1 MRIKSERDFWSGFVF
16 VVAGIAFAVGAT
28 HYGMGPA
35 CPADDACA
43 ASLWAR
49 FTQLSAQPGAGYFP
63 LCLGVLLAVVGAL
76 VLFKALA
83 FESEGGDAIGGLAWR
98 PLLAIVG
105 AIVAFAALL
114 EPLGLVGSVPALVG
128 TLEPGRRAGGNGR
141 ASSPRAA
148 LLTLAAV
155 LLVRFLKLAMPLWPA
170 LPRIDRTHRLPA
182 STAWICC
189 TTSASASPR
198 R

>member
-1 MRIKSERDFWSGFVF
+1 LRIKSERDFWSGFVF
-16 VVAGIAFAVGAT
+16 VVVGIAFAVAAT

-35 CPADDACA
+35 CPPDDACA

-49 FTQLSAQPGAGYFP
+49 FSQLSAQPGAGYFP

-98 PLLAIVG
+98 PLLAVVG

-114 EPLGLVGSVPALVG
+114 EPLGLVGSVPALVAISS
-128 TLEPGRRAGGNGR
+128 LADERRQWKGVVMA
-141 ASSPRAA
+141 AA
-148 LLTLAAV
+148 LLTLAAG

-170 LPRIDRTHRLPA
+170 LPG
-182 STAWICC
+182 
-189 TTSASASPR
+189 
-198 R
+198 